1 MAREKFLGNL
11 GYLTKKIFIFKSLCR
26 LSNIFFN
33 FKNKIKRELQSLI
46 GHIYDF
52 SGGMLLRGE
61 RTLLDKSVRANESIT
76 SYKKI
81 NKKHTRNYIMDF
93 LVKQFLNTMT
103 LSDFKTSLND
113 FKLSLRESHH
123 LTLLAPISQN
133 GQTLSNNS
141 SAN

>member
-1 MAREKFLGNL
+1 
-11 GYLTKKIFIFKSLCR
+11 
-26 LSNIFFN
+26 
-33 FKNKIKRELQSLI
+33 
-46 GHIYDF
+46 
-52 SGGMLLRGE
+52 MLLRGE

-81 NKKHTRNYIMDF
+81 NNKHTRNYIMDF

-133 GQTLSNNS
+133 GHSQTIRRQIDDELFDCVWPFCGIRAWRINEHIGYMPRCLFDLLFIILVLFLLSLLYCQCY
-141 SAN
+141 